1 MNKIKNIII
10 VNTYFHIRQLKFL
23 DFINCDNS
31 IVYYGHHI
39 EQDIITKEL
48 PRFKIKELPKYKF
61 SKNAFVK
68 NLYQSI
74 KYNRQLI
81 KELKLYIN
89 ENIKKNIDKNKSYN
103 LILFTEKELFNQII
117 LSSFEK
123 MYNVKK
129 ISVDEGIGHYRI
141 AHSIKERT
149 INILYNFFSVIFL
162 NFKFNYVVSLGT
174 DSRFDVIYL
183 RFPNL
188 LDLDNNE
195 KIKRIIV
202 PTSSYIP
209 NNNNNNNILI
219 LTSPLSE
226 DNFISTEEEKSI
238 IHHIFNILQS
248 NGYKIDI
255 KPHPRELDGKYDKE
269 LGIHLLD
276 KKKPFESLQISN
288 YKFILNF
295 GSSIVLSLYENN
307 FPLKNVITYAVF
319 NLDNYPLFNKTLII
333 KNLSELK
340 QNTKVIDV

>member
-39 EQDIITKEL
+39 KQDIITKEL

-74 KYNRQLI
+74 KDNRQLI
-81 KELKLYIN
+81 KELKLYIE

-123 MYNVKK
+123 KNNIKK

-141 AHSIKERT
+141 AHSIKEKI
-149 INILYNFFSVIFL
+149 INILYNFFSILFL

-188 LDLDNNE
+188 LDLENNK

-202 PTSSYIP
+202 PTSSYISH
-209 NNNNNNNILI
+209 NNNNILI

-226 DNFISTEEEKSI
+226 DNFISIGEEKSI
-238 IHHIFNILQS
+238 IHNIFNILQS
-248 NGYKIDI
+248 NGYKIDV
-255 KPHPRELDGKYDKE
+255 KPHPRELDGKYNNE
-269 LGIHLLD
+269 LRIIHLLD
-276 KKKPFESLQISN
+276 KEKPFESLDISH

-307 FPLKNVITYAVF
+307 FPLKNIITYEII
-319 NLDNYPLFNKTLII
+319 NLDNYPLFNKTLMI
-333 KNLSELK
+333 KNFSELT
-340 QNTKVIDV
+340 QNMKVIDV